1 MRLFMHTYIVG
12 CICMC
17 VCMSLL
23 TVARTLCKL
32 IARDSCNK
40 NTCIEPSTQ
49 AHIHVCVCMYVSR
62 KFLSLL
68 FGAAMLF
75 FLCLGRQNSCKFV
88 DSDNVIGALKMYL
101 HECVR
106 TFLI

>member
-1 MRLFMHTYIVG
+1 MRAYVMRLFMHTYIVG

-49 AHIHVCVCMYVSR
+49 AHIHVCVCVYVCIT
-62 KFLSLL
+62 K
-68 FGAAMLF
+68 
-75 FLCLGRQNSCKFV
+75 V
-88 DSDNVIGALKMYL
+88 P
-101 HECVR
+101 
-106 TFLI
+106 

>member
-12 CICMC
+12 FICMC

-49 AHIHVCVCMYVSR
+49 AHIHVFVCMYHES
-62 KFLSLL
+62 SL
-68 FGAAMLF
+68 AS
-75 FLCLGRQNSCKFV
+75 CLEQQCCSF
-88 DSDNVIGALKMYL
+88 
-101 HECVR
+101 CVWVAK
-106 TFLI
+106 TAVNLWIVTT